1 MRLAASL
8 DLISMVGSAAVGTG
22 TGTAESLAAFLIR
35 LVASLDWSSWV
46 GTAAVS
52 AARLFAKLMR
62 LADSFCLNSCFKL
75 FCWTSW
81 ARY

>member
-8 DLISMVGSAAVGTG
+8 DLISMVGSAAEG

-46 GTAAVS
+46 DTAAVS